1 MAADWQA
8 IEDALQA
15 WAVRAS
21 GLPAASVRWADQD
34 ATRPQPPF
42 VELRLDHEGGGA
54 PVPEQQTIDNP
65 TPSAG
70 QEILINTITHED
82 LTLTVHAFTAPTV
95 GANSARALA
104 SRMKA
109 QIASETEIGIFDD
122 AGIAIVETGPVQNL
136 TAVLET
142 KSEGRAVF
150 DVRLRVAD
158 GFTEATTYV
167 ETVDIPTGT
176 ITS

>member
-8 IEDALQA
+8 IENALQA
-15 WAVRAS
+15 WGVRAS
-21 GLPAASVRWADQD
+21 GLDPTLVRWADQD
-34 ATRPQPPF
+34 GSRPQPPF
-42 VELRLDHEGGGA
+42 VELRLDHEGGGS
-54 PVPEQQTIDNP
+54 PVPEQQVIDNP
-65 TPSAG
+65 EPVAG

-82 LTLTVHAFTAPTV
+82 LTLTVHVYTAVTV
-95 GANSARALA
+95 GVNSARALA

-109 QIASETEIGIFDD
+109 QIASETEIGNFDD

-176 ITS
+176 ITN